1 MIFSMLE
8 LTKAS
13 KKSNKTFVGKQYTI
27 VNVRNDGTY
36 SANYQLILLIM
47 QPLYLHSECY
57 CSGWSGDIHCN
68 IHMRMFQGNCGTSV
82 SILRSLWSTRWYLKN
97 KPQTKKFDV
106 LSLVQRKGINSHTK
120 KNDWYSY
127 TENDKITSNQQKYAD
142 RSVVVKMF
150 WWCRKSLQW
159 VSATKHFYML
169 PRYYQG
175 KGGNPPYRPSNQS
188 ISNSCADITRPILEQ
203 PNRLSRNYLRRNGRD
218 VILYVM
224 ISFHSRN
231 IFFCT
236 LSWAFI
242 CFVLVCSFACRCLRN
257 SNMK

>member
-82 SILRSLWSTRWYLKN
+82 SILRLLLNTRWYLKTG
-97 KPQTKKFDV
+97 KPRNLMWSV
-106 LSLVQRKGINSHTK
+106 LFKARA
-120 KNDWYSY
+120 
-127 TENDKITSNQQKYAD
+127 E
-142 RSVVVKMF
+142 
-150 WWCRKSLQW
+150 
-159 VSATKHFYML
+159 
-169 PRYYQG
+169 
-175 KGGNPPYRPSNQS
+175 
-188 ISNSCADITRPILEQ
+188 
-203 PNRLSRNYLRRNGRD
+203 
-218 VILYVM
+218 
-224 ISFHSRN
+224 
-231 IFFCT
+231 
-236 LSWAFI
+236 
-242 CFVLVCSFACRCLRN
+242 
-257 SNMK
+257 